1 MDAAAST
8 PAGPRPIVVGYDG
21 STAAGTALEW
31 AAGTA
36 ASRACR
42 LEILTATA
50 PAPEGMAAPIGM
62 SSSVVPGRPRRASDA
77 LTDEARRV
85 AGKVL
90 TDDAVEVT
98 AVTGAAASALVRASE
113 RAQLLVVG
121 NRGHG
126 ALGSALLG
134 SVSSSVARHA
144 HCPVTVVRGTVDDP
158 DHRRPVTVGVD
169 YLEPSPAAVRLA
181 ADLAARWQVPLRI
194 VSAWAEPEQ
203 APMGLSHL
211 HPRPVTEGARA
222 RHDLARAAT
231 LEAADQARLVAP
243 GLEVE
248 LLTPGTPA
256 APTLEDESR
265 RSGLL
270 VLGSRRLGPLER
282 VAVGSVGDA
291 VLDHASCPV
300 TIVPTCTAHTAG
312 R

>member
-90 TDDAVEVT
+90 TDDAVEAT
-98 AVTGAAASALVRASE
+98 AVTGAAPSALVRASE